1 MLHVF
6 ALAGGLWSA
15 FSAQAGLRLSSA
27 KFRRPLFTFILFFLL
42 VVFLRLSSRY
52 ILVNLLGKPFVEHP
66 LFVLLATP
74 LRVLVEAGMVL
85 FFLKTLWAI
94 RGGNIPRWLQQL
106 LAGTSAAFGIAYGY
120 ALAELA
126 RAPQAARLALINRV
140 FDAAVLLAV
149 LAPAGY
155 VFLSRGR
162 LADTRERATLEAF
175 AGLYLAGFA
184 FLPMVIW
191 LPAPAGTLMIA
202 LCYIYISLCPV
213 IWLRFFYPY
222 YRESIELQSGNP
234 ENWGRL
240 AGLYGLTDREMEIVR
255 LLMKG
260 KSNQDIGTQLFI
272 SRHTVRNH
280 LHNIFDKMDVKSRG
294 QLTFRV
300 REELKDP

>member
-1 MLHVF
+1 
-6 ALAGGLWSA
+6 
-15 FSAQAGLRLSSA
+15 
-27 KFRRPLFTFILFFLL
+27 
-42 VVFLRLSSRY
+42 
-52 ILVNLLGKPFVEHP
+52 
-66 LFVLLATP
+66 
-74 LRVLVEAGMVL
+74 
-85 FFLKTLWAI
+85 
-94 RGGNIPRWLQQL
+94 
-106 LAGTSAAFGIAYGY
+106 
-120 ALAELA
+120 
-126 RAPQAARLALINRV
+126 
-140 FDAAVLLAV
+140 
-149 LAPAGY
+149 
-155 VFLSRGR
+155 
-162 LADTRERATLEAF
+162 
-175 AGLYLAGFA
+175 
-184 FLPMVIW
+184 
-191 LPAPAGTLMIA
+191 LMIA